1 MALWLIRLHLAQYLL
16 TGKYPTLMHRF
27 LDLIPVREKIIDTTT
42 GGTATTTTTT
52 TTTKSKILSRPNTNR
67 AIAFLI
73 LLQASTSLIQTS
85 ANWFTRKIAYYLES
99 RALSTNNKNLIIN
112 TRSSQLIFQKK
123 LDLFFNPSSE
133 FNKQQQQ
140 QQQQQ
145 RQQPSEHK
153 SEEKKHHHN
162 SHDGARLTIVPD
174 TTRKKKKKMAVCTI
188 CRRDRIHPAAPSSCG
203 HVCCW
208 NCLIQWVSTVRP
220 ECPLCRSPCKA
231 QDIIALHNY
240 DPVNE

>member
-27 LDLIPVREKIIDTTT
+27 LDLIPIREKIIETTT
-42 GGTATTTTTT
+42 GGITTTA
-52 TTTKSKILSRPNTNR
+52 KSTILNRPSTNR

-99 RALSTNNKNLIIN
+99 RALSRNNKNLIIN
-112 TRSSQLIFQKK
+112 ARSSQLLFQNK
-123 LDLFFNPSSE
+123 LDFFFNPSSE

-140 QQQQQ
+140 Q
-145 RQQPSEHK
+145 SEHK

-162 SHDGARLTIVPD
+162 SLDGARLTILPD
-174 TTRKKKKKMAVCTI
+174 TTRKKKMAVCTI

-240 DPVNE
+240 DPVSQ

>member
-27 LDLIPVREKIIDTTT
+27 LDLIPIREKIIETTT
-42 GGTATTTTTT
+42 GGIAKA
-52 TTTKSKILSRPNTNR
+52 TTKSTILHRPNTNR

-99 RALSTNNKNLIIN
+99 RALSRNNKNLIIN
-112 TRSSQLIFQKK
+112 TRSSQLLFQNK

-140 QQQQQ
+140 Q
-145 RQQPSEHK
+145 SEHRPG
-153 SEEKKHHHN
+153 EKKHHHN
-162 SHDGARLTIVPD
+162 SHDGARLTIGPD
-174 TTRKKKKKMAVCTI
+174 TTRKKKMAVCTI

-240 DPVNE
+240 DPVSQ